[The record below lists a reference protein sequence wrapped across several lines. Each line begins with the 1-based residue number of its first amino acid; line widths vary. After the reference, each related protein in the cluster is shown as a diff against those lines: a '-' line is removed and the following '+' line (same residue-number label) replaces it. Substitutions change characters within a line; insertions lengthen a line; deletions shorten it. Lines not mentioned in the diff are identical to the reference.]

1 MARTQSKKRRLLGFA
16 KTANST
22 AGLASPPGR
31 LQARAGDVGPVS
43 ETSGMTSLG
52 MFARMKRFFHRSNK
66 GLSTTIAT
74 ETAGTVPRA
83 EAQGQGHLHHAGP
96 VQEVTVDTDTGGGTR
111 ERREGLEVTPIQDFT
126 NILEPEPATAA
137 IGKDVDA
144 AVKAFDDMGSMSRI
158 GKGAVDAVGRADSA
172 VIEAQNMSDTYL
184 KPFKVF
190 NQVVTTLTNV
200 HPYARIALVVLTFA
214 SQLFI
219 HHANLDNAVSDLL
232 DTVRQVYEFLLEPDT
247 LNNIENMKDTLVQIA
262 RVISESAQFV
272 KNYFEVKSF
281 YNRQWLRQD
290 SR

>member
-22 AGLASPPGR
+22 ASLALPPGR

-74 ETAGTVPRA
+74 EAAGTVPCA

-96 VQEVTVDTDTGGGTR
+96 VQEVTVDTDTGGGTQ
-111 ERREGLEVTPIQDFT
+111 ERREGLEVTPIQDTKKLT
-126 NILEPEPATAA
+126 NRLEPEPATAA

-190 NQVVTTLTNV
+190 NQVVTTLTNMSVPVLRPCNDHIRVPGPSLCLDCLGGLNVCFSVV
-200 HPYARIALVVLTFA
+200 HTSR
-214 SQLFI
+214 
-219 HHANLDNAVSDLL
+219 
-232 DTVRQVYEFLLEPDT
+232 
-247 LNNIENMKDTLVQIA
+247 
-262 RVISESAQFV
+262 
-272 KNYFEVKSF
+272 KSG
-281 YNRQWLRQD
+281 
-290 SR
+290 